1 MQTRIFLENIDFALR
16 ITVKRGA
23 MHSAVYPLL
32 TVIWAQ
38 AGKTHMA
45 WVANV
50 QILVMSMYVPILM
63 SYNF

>member
-32 TVIWAQ
+32 TEAI
-38 AGKTHMA
+38 
-45 WVANV
+45 
-50 QILVMSMYVPILM
+50 MYTVKATSKISTLTIMPRPGREPRTFHL
-63 SYNF
+63 

>member
-32 TVIWAQ
+32 TIVTLVKMAQ
-38 AGKTHMA
+38 IKTNWPSA
-45 WVANV
+45 VLIAE
-50 QILVMSMYVPILM
+50 
-63 SYNF
+63 